1 MNSPVQI
8 LYLEDDPR
16 DAELVRDKLQQTTRL
31 TCELAVAR
39 DRAEYEA
46 ALARTPF
53 DLILSD
59 YSLTDYDGMAA
70 LALARSKQPD
80 VPFILISGT
89 LGEEQAVDCL
99 VRGATDYLLKE
110 RLDRLVPAVLRA
122 LTEAGEHQKR
132 RESQAALNASEI
144 RYRRLYERAPLPLC
158 NVTKEGVIAFRNER
172 FVRVFGY
179 TADDVP
185 TLAEWWLRAYPD
197 PDYRQWVIETWDAAV
212 RQAAAEDRNIDPV
225 EYKVT
230 CKDGE
235 ERVVEISGV
244 TLGEEFLATFIDL
257 TDRKQAEGRTQLAR
271 ETLELLNQSEGN
283 MDAIEN
289 ILAAVKKA
297 TGFEAVAIRLREG
310 NDFPYAATAGFP
322 EKFVRAERF
331 LCARD
336 QAGELVRDPKG
347 NPLLECMCGNI
358 LCGRTNPAQPFFTEG
373 GSFWSNCTTRL
384 LATTN
389 EADRQA
395 NTRNRCNREGY
406 ESVALIPLR
415 AGGEIIGL
423 LQLNDHRPNQFT
435 PELIC
440 FFEGLGASFGVAI
453 SSKRA
458 EAEIR
463 QLNAELEQRVR
474 ERTAE
479 LEVANKELE
488 AFSYSVSH
496 DLRAPLRAM
505 DGFSMALIE
514 DYADKLDETARDH
527 LRRIRDGSQRMA
539 GLIEDLLQLSQ
550 VARTEMLRKHVDL
563 TVMAEEIGTE
573 LRQLEPNRQIEF
585 VVAPGLAIAADAH
598 LLRLALYNL
607 LANAWKFSG
616 KNPKARIEVGVT
628 SDEKGGEGRGASDE
642 KGETITHPPSPITF
656 FVRDNGAGFDMA
668 YASRLF
674 GAFQRLHS
682 TQEFKGTGIGLAIVQ
697 RIIRRHGGNVWAE
710 GAVGQ
715 GATFYFT
722 LSSGK

>member
-89 LGEEQAVDCL
+89 LGEEQAVDCV

-122 LTEAGEHQKR
+122 FAEAEERQKR
-132 RESQAALNASEI
+132 RKLEASLRESEEQYRAMFELASVGVAQADP
-144 RYRRLYERAPLPLC
+144 R
-158 NVTKEGVIAFRNER
+158 TGQ
-172 FVRVFGY
+172 
-179 TADDVP
+179 
-185 TLAEWWLRAYPD
+185 WLRVNEKMCAITGYAADELLRMPIAEVTYPED
-197 PDYRQWVIETWDAAV
+197 RQADGEAFQRVVRGEQPDYHLEKRYVRKDGFLVWVNVNMTVIRDAAGQPV
-212 RQAAAEDRNIDPV
+212 RTVATIEDISERKRAEAR
-225 EYKVT
+225 
-230 CKDGE
+230 
-235 ERVVEISGV
+235 ER
-244 TLGEEFLATFIDL
+244 LN
-257 TDRKQAEGRTQLAR
+257 R
-271 ETLELLNQSEGN
+271 ETLELLNRSKESEN
-283 MDAIEN
+283 TIRD
-289 ILAAVKKA
+289 ILAVVKM
-297 TGFEAVAIRLREG
+297 TMDFEAVAIRLREG
-310 NDFPYAATAGFP
+310 EDFPYYVTAGFP
-322 EKFVRAERF
+322 ESFVRAERF
-331 LCARD
+331 LCAHD
-336 QAGELVRDPKG
+336 PAGELVRDGNG
-347 NPLLECMCGNI
+347 NPVLECMCGNV
-358 LCGRTNPAQPFFTEG
+358 LCGRTNPALPFFTAG
-373 GSFWSNCTTRL
+373 GSFWSNGTTRL
-384 LATTN
+384 LATTT

-395 NTRNRCNREGY
+395 HTCNRCNSVGY

-415 AGGEIIGL
+415 AGEEIIGL
-423 LQLNDHRPNQFT
+423 LQINDHRPNQFT
-435 PELIC
+435 PEMIR
-440 FFEGLGASFGVAI
+440 FFEGLGASIAI
-453 SSKRA
+453 ALSRKRA
-458 EAEIR
+458 EEEIR
-463 QLNAELEQRVR
+463 QLNAGLEQRVR

-514 DYADKLDETARDH
+514 DHADKLDETALDH
-527 LRRIRDGSQRMA
+527 LRRIRAGSQRMA
-539 GLIEDLLQLSQ
+539 ALIDDLLRLSQ
-550 VARTEMLRKHVDL
+550 VARTELRRERVDL
-563 TVMAEEIGTE
+563 TAMAEEIGTE
-573 LRQLEPNRQIEF
+573 LRQLQPDRQVEF
-585 VVAPGLAIAADAH
+585 VVAPGLAADADAQ

-628 SDEKGGEGRGASDE
+628 SDEKG
-642 KGETITHPPSPITF
+642 ETIPHPPSPITF

-697 RIIRRHGGNVWAE
+697 RIIRRHGGNVWVE

-722 LSSGK
+722 LSSAK